1 MSNQD
6 LSREELINQL
16 KIAYENNHENLSSTE
31 KDYVEEIMNSPDVVD
46 NKLIFVTKFL
56 KHNENKLYPT
66 PLSREELSK
75 LPLGAPLMIVKYV
88 YFLLTIVPYSQ
99 EIERNDLSHYRFIT
113 FARSMGKNDTNVNF
127 DINFPLGPNLYLTNT
142 VYENGK
148 RAGWPVDDKSNYL
161 LPDNDRNKKHDSY
174 ASLAPFEQRIFKLN
188 DEFYNKYF
196 INVLRSLPG
205 IGEDYFTAKDNFE
218 NMQQQELW
226 HKLFKEMKE
235 KVPVKEGGKR
245 KRNRKTRK
253 LKKNR
258 KSRKTRK

>member
-1 MSNQD
+1 MSNQNP
-6 LSREELINQL
+6 SREELKREL
-16 KIAYENNHENLSSTE
+16 KIAYDNNHENLSTTE
-31 KDYVEEIMNSPDVVD
+31 KDYIEEIINSTDVVD
-46 NKLIFVTKFL
+46 NQLIFVIKFL

-66 PLSREELSK
+66 PLSREELLK
-75 LPLGAPLMIVKYV
+75 LPLGVPLMIVKYI
-88 YFLLTIVPYSQ
+88 YFNLSIIPYSE
-99 EIERNDLSHYRFIT
+99 EIERNDLSHYRYTT
-113 FARSMGKNDTNVNF
+113 FARSMDKNDTNVNF
-127 DINFPLGPNLYLTNT
+127 STNFPLGPHLYLTNT

-148 RAGWPVDDKSNYL
+148 RAGWPLDNKDNYL

-226 HKLFKEMKE
+226 QKLFKEMKE

-245 KRNRKTRK
+245 NKKTRK
-253 LKKNR
+253 MKKQR
-258 KSRKTRK
+258 RSRKPRK